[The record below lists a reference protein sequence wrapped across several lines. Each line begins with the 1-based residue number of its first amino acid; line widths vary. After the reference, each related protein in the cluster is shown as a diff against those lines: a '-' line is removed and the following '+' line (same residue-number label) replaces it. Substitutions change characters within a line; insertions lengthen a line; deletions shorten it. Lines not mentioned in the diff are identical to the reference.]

1 MRMAG
6 LLARVMVRLAAL
18 PGLSF
23 LQTYVTSARGMKA
36 RFGQR
41 KGDYEAYLAA
51 GTNAYGEVRTEVGGE
66 SRGGSGEGHDGA
78 EYDEEDAYE
87 EDYYDYEDD
96 EDPVDNAERRT
107 EAAGDYPSSDE
118 YHSYYDDD
126 YRSS

>member
-51 GTNAYGEVRTEVGGE
+51 GQNAYGEVREGVGGE
-66 SRGGSGEGHDGA
+66 ETESSGEGGNVET
-78 EYDEEDAYE
+78 EYDED
-87 EDYYDYEDD
+87 DYYEYDEYED
-96 EDPVDNAERRT
+96 EVDDVGRRS
-107 EAAGDYPSSDE
+107 EATGDYPSSDE
-118 YHSYYDDD
+118 YHSYFDDD